1 MIKKTGLLA
10 LVICLLVLLSPV
22 PVQAQG
28 GPTINQS
35 SAQVDFPLYLHFS
48 LAAESDVNIS
58 DIRLHY
64 TIDRTSFAEVISEV
78 YIEFTPANSVEVN
91 WTFDL
96 RRIGGIP
103 PGASIEYW
111 WTVTDANAAQAETV
125 PALVQ
130 FNDLR
135 YSWQSLTEGM
145 VTLYWYQG
153 KESFARELMAAAQQ
167 TLVRLAEDTGAYLE
181 KPVNLY
187 IYDSA
192 RDLRGAMIFPQEWT
206 GGVAFTRFGTIAIGI
221 PTAQLDWGKRAIA
234 HELAH
239 LVVHQV
245 TLNPYGDIPVWLD
258 EGLAMYAE
266 GEPESGLLSSLNKA
280 ITEDRV
286 ASVRS
291 LSSPFSAYAQEASL
305 AYAQSYSLVEFLITR
320 YGQVKMLELLDTF
333 GQGSDYDDAL
343 RKVYGFD
350 MDGLNQRWRDYM
362 TAPAGAGGQAGLEP
376 KPIEGF
382 AGLATTLI
390 LGLAVGA
397 GVWRRSW

>member
-1 MIKKTGLLA
+1 MIRKTGLLA

-28 GPTINQS
+28 GPAINRS

-48 LAAESDVNIS
+48 LSAESDVNIS
-58 DIRLHY
+58 NIRLHY

-78 YIEFTPANSVEVN
+78 YIEFVPAASVEVS

-125 PALVQ
+125 PAQVQ
-130 FNDLR
+130 FDDLR

-153 KESFARELMAAAQQ
+153 KESFARELMATAQQ

-221 PTAQLDWGKRAIA
+221 PTAQLGWGKRAIA

-266 GEPESGLLSSLNKA
+266 GEPEAGLLSLLSKA
-280 ITEDRV
+280 IAEDRV

-320 YGQVKMLELLDTF
+320 YGQVKMLELLNTF

-343 RKVYGFD
+343 EKVYGFD
-350 MDGLNQRWRDYM
+350 MDGLNQRWLDYM
-362 TAPAGAGGQAGLEP
+362 MGVGGQAGLEP
-376 KPIEGF
+376 KPIAGF
-382 AGLATTLI
+382 AGLTTLI
-390 LGLAVGA
+390 LGLTVGV